1 MAIDGIT
8 IKALTKEFKEKLIGG
23 HIQKLYQINDHV
35 IILNIYNKKNYKLLI
50 SSNPQNAR
58 IHLTDG
64 KYTNPTKPPQFANVL
79 RKHIQNSLIKDIK
92 QLSLDRSL
100 ELTLES
106 KDDLGI
112 FVEKRLLVDIMGK
125 YSNIVLTNDKYIV
138 IEAIKRISHEMSSI
152 RAVYPGTKFT
162 KLENSKIDILKE
174 DINLNDLDIPNK
186 LSIKK
191 IFYTFFTGFGPV
203 IGDEIAYKAN
213 LDSKRNYGS
222 LSEDEKNRLNL
233 IFHEI
238 CLIIKNKAFDPTIYL
253 DNDKIIDF
261 YPLVLEHMTKDTKNI
276 ESISLALDKYY
287 LENVNDNSLNQSK
300 ENLKKQVQHI
310 LNKSIKKIDN
320 LRNDFELSKHYDK
333 FRIEGDLLST
343 VAYSIK
349 KGQTEINVHNFYDDE
364 YINISLDPRKS
375 SWENIELKYKNSKK
389 LHKSYKLLSKAIP
402 ELDDDINY
410 INSILNQIDLVES
423 KEELN
428 DIKEELRQENF
439 IKRQNKKTNKNKE
452 IVKSKPHKFITEN
465 ENIIYVGKNNKQNE
479 ELTLRLANQDD
490 LFFHIK
496 DLPGSHVILKKTREF
511 KDFEIQIAAYLA
523 AKFSKNG
530 NDRYIDVDYTFK
542 KNVNKSKGSKPGMVY
557 YTDYTTLRVDLEREP
572 EGYKKLV

>member
-58 IHLTDG
+58 IHLTEG

>member
-23 HIQKLYQINDHV
+23 HIQKIYQINDHV

-58 IHLTDG
+58 IHLTEG

-79 RKHIQNSLIKDIK
+79 RKHIQNSLIIDIK

-100 ELTLES
+100 EITLES

-138 IEAIKRISHEMSSI
+138 IEAIKRISHEMSSV

-174 DINLNDLDIPNK
+174 DINLNDLDIPDK

-238 CLIIKNKAFDPTIYL
+238 CLTIKNEAFDPTIYL

-349 KGQTEINVHNFYDDE
+349 KGQTDINVHNFYDDE

>member
-23 HIQKLYQINDHV
+23 HIQKIYQINDHV

-58 IHLTDG
+58 IHLTEG

-572 EGYKKLV
+572 EGYKNLV

>member
-23 HIQKLYQINDHV
+23 HIQKIYQINDHV

-572 EGYKKLV
+572 EGYKNLV

>member
-23 HIQKLYQINDHV
+23 HIQKIYQINDHV

-58 IHLTDG
+58 IHLTEG
-64 KYTNPTKPPQFANVL
+64 NYTNPTKPPQFANVL